1 MKKHIIPLFLF
12 TLLFGLLFMFSTC
25 SSKKTVTPCD
35 NKGSICI
42 ENKLDTTLTVS
53 ITQLHNTFD
62 ITKDYMKCIDIIGD
76 QAYTLS
82 ISSLNFQMDTT
93 LFVLPCDKHLL
104 IIKQ

>member
-1 MKKHIIPLFLF
+1 MKRYIFPLFLLA
-12 TLLFGLLFMFSTC
+12 LLTGFFILYSGCTP
-25 SSKKTVTPCD
+25 KKAVSPCD

-42 ENKLDTTLTVS
+42 ENKLDTTLSVS
-53 ITQLHNTFD
+53 ISQLHSTFD
-62 ITKDYMKCIDIIGD
+62 ITKDYMKCLDVVGD